1 MQGNAGEEIL
11 PWENAT
17 DAMVGLQQ
25 QIARL
30 QALLEAS
37 RSIHSTILLED
48 VLLAV
53 AKVAVRELELT
64 GAWFST
70 YSISYGEVPAGIVE
84 AQDAPAADDKT
95 SNAEIS
101 SSEGIHRF
109 PIHDHLGELMTEL
122 RVLAEDG
129 RSLTM
134 EEADFLE
141 HLAVQAAVAI
151 ENAAYYERAIQWER
165 VQQDLTAARAIQLSL
180 VPQVMPVIA
189 GYDLATRFNP
199 CYEVGG
205 DYLDILSY
213 GPGKHLLVVADVAG
227 KGLASALIGN
237 AFRAALRAMAVDQ
250 VPLDIMATRLN
261 SLQYEEGAEA
271 RRRYLTAV
279 FAVLD
284 PAAHTISVVNAG
296 HVPTLLVH
304 CGETPMTVINGSGL
318 PIGMLPAM
326 PGIEYKTE
334 THPFPI
340 GSRLLLCTDGLTEVF
355 RGDEEYTFQGVAD
368 SVQRA
373 NCIDGETLLDAVWH
387 DVLAF
392 ANGAPQDDDMSAM
405 ALVRNA

>member
-1 MQGNAGEEIL
+1 MERDATEEVL
-11 PWENAT
+11 PWENVG

-53 AKVAVRELELT
+53 AKVAVRELELS

-70 YSISYGEVPAGIVE
+70 YSTSYGDVPASRTEPNGGPDHGSDRV
-84 AQDAPAADDKT
+84 ALDPG
-95 SNAEIS
+95 AER
-101 SSEGIHRF
+101 IHCF
-109 PIHDHLGELMTEL
+109 PIHGHLGEALTEL
-122 RVLAEDG
+122 QVLAYDG

-180 VPQVMPVIA
+180 VPQVMPVIE
-189 GYDLATRFNP
+189 GYDLAARFNP

-213 GPGKHLLVVADVAG
+213 GQGKHLLVVADVAG

-250 VPLDIMATRLN
+250 VPLDVMATRLN
-261 SLQYEEGAEA
+261 CLQYEEGAEA
-271 RRRYLTAV
+271 RRRYLTAA

-304 CGETPMTVINGSGL
+304 CGEAPMTVINGSGL

-334 THPFPI
+334 THPFPV

-355 RGDEEYTFQGVAD
+355 RGDEEFTFQGVAD

-373 NCIDGETLLDAVWH
+373 NCTDGESLLNAVWH